1 MTCAQTYA
9 DFTKRALTCFAPS
22 ASVLG
27 MTSLVLRRFLLG
39 SFSAFALVALQ
50 PAASAQ
56 EHNTGASKQ
65 PDGSPGVGE
74 KFDLNDPRFKDL
86 IDPRTAPNA
95 PSADQEGRARKGP
108 PGAAP
113 MPGTERAQKGPLG
126 MMGLPFPA
134 TRDDVP
140 KTLESLYAFLAT
152 EADKRQGGE
161 IGAAIE
167 KLWRFTGGDTVNLLI
182 DRAESFSAK
191 NESERGLPLA
201 DAAVDLAPDY
211 AEAWSH
217 RAYLYYRMENYN
229 AALSD
234 LRRALALEPNHFRAL
249 DGMAKI
255 LVLLGEKKAALA
267 AYEKLVLVHPNIEGG
282 KEALE
287 ELKKEVEGQ
296 GI

>member
-1 MTCAQTYA
+1 
-9 DFTKRALTCFAPS
+9 
-22 ASVLG
+22 
-27 MTSLVLRRFLLG
+27 
-39 SFSAFALVALQ
+39 
-50 PAASAQ
+50 
-56 EHNTGASKQ
+56 
-65 PDGSPGVGE
+65 
-74 KFDLNDPRFKDL
+74 
-86 IDPRTAPNA
+86 
-95 PSADQEGRARKGP
+95 
-108 PGAAP
+108 
-113 MPGTERAQKGPLG
+113 

-140 KTLESLYAFLAT
+140 NTLQSLYAFLAA
-152 EADKRQGGE
+152 EPDKRQGGE

-167 KLWRFTGGDTVNLLI
+167 RLWRFAGGDTANLLI
-182 DRAESFSAK
+182 DRAENFSAK

-217 RAYLYYRMENYN
+217 RAYLHYRMQNYK
-229 AALSD
+229 AALGD

-255 LVLLGEKKAALA
+255 LTLLGEKKAALT
-267 AYEKLVLVHPNIEGG
+267 AYEKLIAIHPNIEGG

-287 ELKKEVEGQ
+287 DLKKDVEGQ